1 MKKAVFATLMALF
14 CLNIQAQESQTAYN
28 FLRIPV
34 SAHAAALGGDNIT
47 INDDDESLIFSNP
60 ALLSNVEDKTILLN
74 YMNYMQGAK
83 SLSAAYDMDVMT
95 RGKAAISAQMMD
107 YGTMTEADAFG
118 NQLGEFSAKDI
129 AISGYFAYMLTDEL
143 SAGITAKFISSSI
156 ADYNSIGVGVDLGL
170 NYYDVEREWSF
181 SAVVKNLGGQLKAYD
196 DEYEPM
202 PLDLQ
207 AGVSKRLTGTP
218 LRFNAAL
225 VDLTHW
231 NYKLIDHVAFGA
243 DLILSKNIWVGG
255 GYNFRRAKQMSI
267 GTGDEESSHGA
278 GFSLGAG
285 LNLNKFK
292 VNLAWGKYHVASSS
306 VIINVAYS
314 L

>member
-14 CLNIQAQESQTAYN
+14 CLNIHAQESQTAYN

-83 SLSAAYDMDVMT
+83 SLSAAYDMEVMT

-107 YGTMTEADAFG
+107 YGTMTETNAFG
-118 NQLGEFSAKDI
+118 DKLGEFKAKDL

-156 ADYNSIGVGVDLGL
+156 ADYNSLAVGVDLGL